1 MDCFEVYTDGAAR
14 GNPGQSASGFSI
26 YKKDILIKKFLKFN
40 NIKTN
45 NYAEYNAIILA
56 LAWCSKNLRQ
66 ADAIKFYSDSELVIN
81 QINQRFK
88 IKAKHLIK
96 LFNRVNELKKHFE
109 NISFIHVNR
118 TNQKISLVDKSL
130 NQFLDTMAHKQNQIN

>member
-26 YKKDILIKKFLKFN
+26 YKNDILIKKFLKFN

-56 LAWCSKNLRQ
+56 LVWCSKNLRQ
-66 ADAIKFYSDSELVIN
+66 EDTIKFYSDSELVVN

-118 TNQKISLVDKSL
+118 ANQKISLVDKSL
-130 NQFLDTMAHKQNQIN
+130 NQFLDRIARKQNQIN